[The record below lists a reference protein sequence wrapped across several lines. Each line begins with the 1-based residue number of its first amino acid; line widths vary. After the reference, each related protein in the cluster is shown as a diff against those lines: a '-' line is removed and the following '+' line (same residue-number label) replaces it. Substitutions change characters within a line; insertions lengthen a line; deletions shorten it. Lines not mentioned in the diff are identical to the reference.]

1 MNNTLS
7 VTFFSSS
14 NREYLQREIAKSVAD
29 QTSYKI
35 GRQNDGDLF
44 NLMTKYFTDMKRE
57 PDSDILSQVKEMNSA
72 VVKSAT
78 ATISSGILQNVA
90 YLRDISSN
98 PIPPQQPKSTSAY
111 GLRLTRN

>member
-14 NREYLQREIAKSVAD
+14 NQEYLQREIAKSVLD
-29 QTSYKI
+29 KTSYKI

-44 NLMTKYFTDMKRE
+44 NLMKKYFTELRRE
-57 PDSDILSQVKEMNSA
+57 PDTDILNQVKDMNSA
-72 VVKSAT
+72 VVNSAT
-78 ATISSGILQNVA
+78 STISTGILQNIG

-98 PIPPQQPKSTSAY
+98 PVPPAQPKSTSAY